1 MANPGFLNS
10 VYWSCIYS
18 FRRICSYLR
27 LYSVP
32 VPQMIHLR
40 PRQVRRSASCVLAA
54 LLTLASS
61 FIAVSQVVATTY
73 TWDGNGTNTG
83 NGKWSTAVNW
93 DANGVPV
100 SNLTTT
106 DVVFGGNF
114 HLTPLMDANY
124 SIHQLTFA
132 SGAGAFN
139 LTSNAGTEIL
149 TIGTGGITNS
159 SSNVQSISSPLVL
172 GAAQTWNASTA
183 GLTINSATVTNG
195 GFLLTISGANNTS
208 IAAAISG
215 TGGLTKNGAGILTLN
230 GTTANTYTGLTTVN
244 AGELDLGKTA
254 NVNAI
259 GSGGLTINAGTV
271 KFTGTSTDEIAN
283 TANVTLSG
291 GTLDLNNHAD

>member
-1 MANPGFLNS
+1 
-10 VYWSCIYS
+10 
-18 FRRICSYLR
+18 
-27 LYSVP
+27 
-32 VPQMIHLR
+32 

-106 DVVFGGNF
+106 DVVFGGTF

-139 LTSNAGTEIL
+139 RSEEHTSEL
-149 TIGTGGITNS
+149 
-159 SSNVQSISSPLVL
+159 QSLAYLVCR
-172 GAAQTWNASTA
+172 
-183 GLTINSATVTNG
+183 
-195 GFLLTISGANNTS
+195 LL
-208 IAAAISG
+208 
-215 TGGLTKNGAGILTLN
+215 LEK
-230 GTTANTYTGLTTVN
+230 
-244 AGELDLGKTA
+244 K
-254 NVNAI
+254 
-259 GSGGLTINAGTV
+259 
-271 KFTGTSTDEIAN
+271 K
-283 TANVTLSG
+283 
-291 GTLDLNNHAD
+291 

>member
-1 MANPGFLNS
+1 MINNLYHTS
-10 VYWSCIYS
+10 
-18 FRRICSYLR
+18 R
-27 LYSVP
+27 L
-32 VPQMIHLR
+32 
-40 PRQVRRSASCVLAA
+40 RRSASCMLAT

-61 FIAVSQVVATTY
+61 FIAVSHVAATTY

-93 DANGVPV
+93 DANGIPV
-100 SNLTTT
+100 SNLATT
-106 DVVFGGNF
+106 DVVFGGTF

-139 LTSNAGTEIL
+139 LSSNAGTEVL

-159 SSNVQSISSPLVL
+159 SSNVQTISSPLVL

-215 TGGLTKNGAGILTLN
+215 TGGLTKSGAGILTLN
-230 GTTANTYTGLTTVN
+230 GTTANTYTGLTTVS

-254 NVNAI
+254 NVNAN
-259 GSGGLTINAGTV
+259 GSRGLTINAGTANH
-271 KFTGTSTDEIAN
+271 TGTNPD
-283 TANVTLSG
+283 G
-291 GTLDLNNHAD
+291 